1 MHIRRPARGLLA
13 AATVVAALAVTA
25 GPSTATA
32 DPKVQG
38 DEGALPNVD
47 SRQGRKAPSQEQLNR
62 VKQGSQ
68 ARFNRFG
75 SPETLSDPGSYL
87 ATGLSDNDVTAA
99 REYLRANTE
108 LLGLSQAE
116 VADLEL
122 INRAPIGAGSAVL
135 FRQRFGDI
143 PAGRDG
149 LVALGV
155 VDGKIASLSSSLA
168 TDTRL
173 TGAVS
178 ISAEDAV
185 RAAANAAG
193 RPAGAI
199 GNARQES
206 GWTVLDVG
214 GYTDPAR
221 VRLVGVP
228 TPADGVRQAYEVL
241 LMDVVDDPIGAVSY
255 VDAATADLLVRD
267 GIVDHAADNPAW
279 KVFPASPPLT
289 YASADTREIW
299 CWNAGAGCA
308 KAVANP
314 SSPVAWDV
322 NAATNAPTFRTEG
335 NNARATEKWNTNTGN
350 AQGVNYSTSATR
362 DYVYP
367 WTNQWFTSRCNPASF
382 TSLQANDIDAARANL
397 HAMHNRMHDWSYV
410 LGFTETAFNGQAFNF
425 GKGGLQSDPE
435 HGNAQAGGIV
445 GGPPGF
451 ASRDNANQF
460 TPADGIVPVTNMF
473 LWQPIPASFYSP
485 CVDGDYDMSVIA
497 HEFGHMVSNRMVGGP
512 SQNLA
517 GNQAQAM
524 GESWSDLQ
532 AAEFLNSQALVP
544 IGGENPFA
552 VGPYVTGDHQA
563 GIRNY
568 AMNLSPLNYSD
579 VGYDFACNQAGVCT
593 QRTQVHADGEI
604 WSATNYD
611 IRQAFINAYNAS
623 FPAGDIGLQQ
633 ACVRG
638 DVPVTQCPGNRRW
651 ARLVFDAWLLMATG
665 QVSMVDARN
674 ALLSADMVRFGGA
687 HQALLWNA
695 FARRGLGSGAASA
708 STTTFDPTPS
718 FESPHANNATVTF
731 KAVGQADGH
740 AVELFVGRYE
750 AAATPIADTDP
761 ATPLE
766 ATFKIVPGSYEF
778 VARGNGF
785 GMQRFTFSFNPGQVR
800 DMPVNMSRNVASSA
814 SGATASGDGVN
825 LAELI
830 DDTEETNWASL
841 TGPVGGKQVTVR
853 LDPSQASHQVRRVQ
867 VSAML
872 RVNTGDPEDNGGQNR
887 FSALRSFE
895 LWTCEAKGA
904 VDCSQDSQFTRIF
917 TSPADAFP
925 SGVPRPRAPE
935 LIMRSFDVP
944 QTKAT
949 HVRIR
954 VLTNQCTGGPAYQGD
969 QDDDPGNS
977 TDCDETTLPGFGV
990 NAERVRVAELQVFEQ

>member
-1 MHIRRPARGLLA
+1 M
-13 AATVVAALAVTA
+13 
-25 GPSTATA
+25 
-32 DPKVQG
+32 
-38 DEGALPNVD
+38 
-47 SRQGRKAPSQEQLNR
+47 
-62 VKQGSQ
+62 
-68 ARFNRFG
+68 
-75 SPETLSDPGSYL
+75 
-87 ATGLSDNDVTAA
+87 
-99 REYLRANTE
+99 
-108 LLGLSQAE
+108 
-116 VADLEL
+116 
-122 INRAPIGAGSAVL
+122 
-135 FRQRFGDI
+135 
-143 PAGRDG
+143 
-149 LVALGV
+149 
-155 VDGKIASLSSSLA
+155 
-168 TDTRL
+168 
-173 TGAVS
+173 
-178 ISAEDAV
+178 
-185 RAAANAAG
+185 
-193 RPAGAI
+193 
-199 GNARQES
+199 
-206 GWTVLDVG
+206 
-214 GYTDPAR
+214 
-221 VRLVGVP
+221 P

-241 LMDVVDDPIGAVSY
+241 LMDLSETLGAMSY
-255 VDAATADLLVRD
+255 VDAATAELLVRD

-289 YASADTREIW
+289 YASTDTREVW

-322 NAATNAPTFRTEG
+322 DAATNTPTFQTRG
-335 NNARATEKWNTNTGN
+335 NNARATDKWNSNVGN
-350 AQGVNYSTSATR
+350 LAGTVFSSSPTR

-382 TSLQANDIDAARANL
+382 TSLQQNDIDAARANL

-410 LGFTETAFNGQAFNF
+410 LGFTETAFNAQAFNF
-425 GKGGLQSDPE
+425 ANGGIANDPE

-460 TPADGIVPVTNMF
+460 TPAEGIVPVTNMF

-497 HEFGHMVSNRMVGGP
+497 HEYGHMVSNRMVGGP
-512 SQNLA
+512 NQNLA

-544 IGGENPFA
+544 VGDENPFA

-651 ARLVFDAWLLMATG
+651 AQLVFDAWLLMATG

-674 ALLSADMVRFGGA
+674 AMLTADLMRFAGA

-750 AAATPIADTDP
+750 AAANPIADTDP
-761 ATPLE
+761 ATPLG
-766 ATFKIVPGSYEF
+766 ATFKIVPGEYEF

-785 GMQRFTFSFNPGQVR
+785 GMKRFTFSLNPGQVR
-800 DMPVNMSRNVASSA
+800 DMPVNMSRNVASST

-825 LAELI
+825 LGELI

-872 RVNTGDPEDNGGQNR
+872 RVNIGDPEDNDRPEPLHGAPVVRALDVRGEGRGGLLAGRAVHADLHQPGR
-887 FSALRSFE
+887 RVPVGRAAAAGTGADHALVR
-895 LWTCEAKGA
+895 
-904 VDCSQDSQFTRIF
+904 R
-917 TSPADAFP
+917 PADEGDARAHP
-925 SGVPRPRAPE
+925 GAHEPVHGRAGVPGRPGRRPGQLDRLRPDDARRLRRERRARPHRGAAGLRAVTQARRGLLSRAPSD
-935 LIMRSFDVP
+935 R
-944 QTKAT
+944 
-949 HVRIR
+949 R
-954 VLTNQCTGGPAYQGD
+954 G
-969 QDDDPGNS
+969 
-977 TDCDETTLPGFGV
+977 
-990 NAERVRVAELQVFEQ
+990 RVRRMHTIELTDDELRLLHAALHSYRDDFGHEEADVLRRIKDLLAKLPAEPTASADSRPG

>member
-1 MHIRRPARGLLA
+1 MRISRPARGLLA
-13 AATVVAALAVTA
+13 AAILVAALAVTA
-25 GPSTATA
+25 GPSTATS

-38 DEGALPNVD
+38 DEKPLPNVD
-47 SRQGRKAPSQEQLNR
+47 ARQGRKAPSQAQLNR
-62 VKQGSQ
+62 VKRGSQ

-99 REYLRANTE
+99 REYLRANAE

-122 INRAPIGAGSAVL
+122 INRAPIGSGSAVL
-135 FRQRFGDI
+135 FRQRFGDV

-149 LVALGV
+149 LVAIGV
-155 VDGKIASLSSSLA
+155 VDGKIASLTSSLA

-173 TGAVS
+173 TGAVTLS
-178 ISAEDAV
+178 REDAV

-193 RPAGAI
+193 HPAGAI
-199 GNARQES
+199 GNARQEN
-206 GWTVLDVG
+206 GWTVLDVE
-214 GYTDPAR
+214 GYSDPAR

-241 LMDVVDDPIGAVSY
+241 LMDVGETLGAMSY
-255 VDAATADLLVRD
+255 VDAATGDLLVRD
-267 GIVDHAADNPAW
+267 GIVDYAADNPAW
-279 KVFPASPPLT
+279 KVFPASPPLDYSST
-289 YASADTREIW
+289 DTRETW
-299 CWNAGAGCA
+299 CWTAAPGCTR
-308 KAVANP
+308 AVANP
-314 SSPVAWDV
+314 SSPVPWDV
-322 NAATNAPTFRTEG
+322 DAATNTPTFQTRG
-335 NNARATEKWNTNTGN
+335 NNARATDKWNSNVGN
-350 AQGVNYSTSATR
+350 LAGTVFSSSPTR

-382 TSLQANDIDAARANL
+382 TSLQQNDIDAARANL

-410 LGFTETAFNGQAFNF
+410 LGFTEAAFNAQAFNF
-425 GKGGLQSDPE
+425 GKPGAQGDPE

-451 ASRDNANQF
+451 QSRDNANQF
-460 TPADGIVPVTNMF
+460 TPADGIVPITNMF
-473 LWQPIPASFYSP
+473 LWQPVPASFYPP

-497 HEFGHMVSNRMVGGP
+497 HEYGHMISNRMVAGP
-512 SQNLA
+512 SANLS

-524 GESWSDLQ
+524 GESWSDQQ
-532 AAEFLNSQALVP
+532 AVEFLNSQALVP
-544 IGGENPFA
+544 VGDENPFA
-552 VGPYVTGDHQA
+552 VGPYVTGDHQV

-568 AMNLSPLNYSD
+568 AMNDSPLNYSD
-579 VGYDFACNQAGVCT
+579 VGYDFACNQTGVCT

-604 WSATNYD
+604 WSATNFD
-611 IRQAFINAYNAS
+611 IRQAFINAYNGS

-638 DVPVTQCPGNRRW
+638 DLPVTQCPGNRRW
-651 ARLVFDAWLLMATG
+651 AQLVFDAWLLMATG

-674 ALLSADMVRFGGA
+674 ALLAADQIRFGGA

-708 STTTFDPTPS
+708 GTVDFNPTPS
-718 FESPHANNATVTF
+718 FESPLANNATVTF

-740 AVELFVGRYE
+740 PVELFVGRYE
-750 AAATPIADTDP
+750 AAANPIADTDP
-761 ATPLE
+761 ATPLG
-766 ATFKIVPGSYEF
+766 ATFKIVPGQYEF

-785 GMQRFTFSFNPGQVR
+785 GMKRFTFSFNPGQVR

-825 LAELI
+825 LADLI

-841 TGPVGGKQVTVR
+841 SGPVAGKQVTVR

-872 RVNTGDPEDNGGQNR
+872 RVNVGDAEDPGGQNR
-887 FSALRSFE
+887 FTALRSFE
-895 LWTCEAKGA
+895 LWTCEAKGG
-904 VDCSQDSQFTRIF
+904 VDCSQDAQFTRIF

-925 SGVPRPRAPE
+925 SVAPRPRAPE

-969 QDDDPGNS
+969 QDDDPNNS

-990 NAERVRVAELQVFEQ
+990 NAERVRIAELQVFEH